1 MTTDTPAFRTRLA
14 ALLPGPKD
22 LRDARRAPLTDLL
35 AGVTVAVVAL
45 PLALAFGVASGL
57 GAAAGLTTAVIA
69 GIVAAVFGG
78 SNLQVSGPTG
88 AMTVVLLPII
98 AQHGAGGVLMVG
110 VMAGLVLVVVAFT
123 GAGRYVQMLPASL
136 LEGFTAGIAVV
147 IALQQVPSL
156 LGVEVPVHEQVWAT
170 AWDALMRWI
179 ASPTWIEPA
188 MALGTAVAI
197 LTLNRLRRGLPWPL
211 LLVVV
216 LTALSWMLG
225 LQTARIGALPAGLPA
240 PSGDFLDWG
249 VLGSLVPSAVAV
261 AALGALE
268 SLLSAS
274 VADGMTVGEQHD
286 PDREL
291 FGQGLANI
299 VVPFFG
305 GVPAT
310 AAIARTAVNVRAGAR
325 SRTAAVT
332 HSLVLLVVVLVAGS
346 VVGEIPL
353 AVLAGVLLATCVGMV
368 SMPTVRATV
377 RATRGDAWVF
387 LATFVTTV
395 AIDVITAVIVGFALA
410 SLLTLKAVSDSA
422 QVRRQHLDDDGV
434 ARELP
439 TASAADF
446 ERERELQRERIVPYR
461 LEGPLFFGVAR
472 RFLVDLTAIDQTRVV
487 ILRMG
492 HLSAVD
498 ATGAQAIGEAV
509 DELRERGIVVM
520 LSAVRPGHERALRQV
535 PGLRR
540 LWDDGRVFDTTPAAI
555 AAAQRLVREE
565 AEPGA

>member
-110 VMAGLVLVVVAFT
+110 VMAGAVLVVVAFT

-325 SRTAAVT
+325 SRIAAVT

>member
-14 ALLPGPKD
+14 ALLPGPQD

-35 AGVTVAVVAL
+35 AGLTVAVVAL

-69 GIVAAVFGG
+69 GIIAAVFGG

-88 AMTVVLLPII
+88 AMTVVLLPIV

-110 VMAGLVLVVVAFT
+110 AMAGVVLVIVAFT

-147 IALQQVPSL
+147 IALQQVPNL
-156 LGVEVPVHEQVWAT
+156 LGVTVPSHEQVWAT
-170 AWDALMRWI
+170 AWDALQHWF
-179 ASPTWIEPA
+179 ANPTWIEPA
-188 MALGTAVAI
+188 MALGTAAAI
-197 LTLNRLRRGLPWPL
+197 LTLNHLRRGLPWPL
-211 LLVVV
+211 VLVVV
-216 LTALSWMLG
+216 LTALSWALN

-240 PSGDFLDWG
+240 PSAAFFDWSA
-249 VLGSLVPSAVAV
+249 LGSLVPSAVAV

-274 VADGMTVGEQHD
+274 VADGMTVGEHHN

-299 VVPFFG
+299 AVPFFG

-325 SRTAAVT
+325 SRTSAVT

-346 VVGEIPL
+346 VVGQIPL
-353 AVLAGVLLATCVGMV
+353 AVLAGVLLATCVSMV
-368 SMPTVRATV
+368 SLPTVRATV

-387 LATFVTTV
+387 FATFVTTV

-410 SLLTLKAVSDSA
+410 ALLTLKAVSDTT

-434 ARELP
+434 AREVP
-439 TASAADF
+439 ETTAADF
-446 ERERELQRERIVPYR
+446 ERERELQREHIVPYR
-461 LEGPLFFGVAR
+461 LEGALFFGVAR
-472 RFLVDLTAIDQTRVV
+472 RFLLDLTAIDQTKVV

-509 DELRERGIVVM
+509 AELRQRGIVVL
-520 LSAVRPGHERALRQV
+520 LSAVRPAHEKPLRQV
-535 PGLRR
+535 PELQR
-540 LWDDGRVFDTTPAAI
+540 LWDDGQVFDTTPAAI
-555 AAAQRLVREE
+555 EAARQLVRAQR
-565 AEPGA
+565 

>member
-110 VMAGLVLVVVAFT
+110 VMAGAVLVVVAFT

-509 DELRERGIVVM
+509 DELRERGIAVM